1 MLYNLVDTG
10 GDPLQNSEYSEEI
23 IGLSEQQRPL
33 TVRFLGRTDSPLRVF
48 IMAGQHGDERYGRKA
63 VGRFVKVFSKPGKFE
78 SRFPHIQIA
87 VLENAN
93 PDGAAKKTRNNA
105 IDIDLNRDHLLLDS
119 KENKAIHRF
128 VGSWKP
134 HVIIDV
140 HNFPSRRKH
149 LLQKDRVIYYD
160 VFVDIPTNPAVRL
173 SINKDQIASIIQQV
187 QSELSKHG
195 FSCERYT
202 IVQPSGKARHSTP
215 DIVDARNFLALRYGA
230 LVLLLEGRSPTR
242 EDGSCGRKHIVKAQY
257 RAILSVLRQVQSYR
271 KQLVKPDKPAAR
283 IPIRSKYV
291 LSGRPLKMIF
301 RNPKTNELDSVVI
314 SEYTPDLLVTKY
326 VDLPKAYAVPFSKT
340 RTIEILSKHGFSF
353 GQSDAVEP
361 IEYYVPSTR
370 KKPKI
375 RTEDRSL
382 KDYAIF
388 PVDQKG
394 GPILALMLEP
404 RSKYGL
410 HRYPD
415 QKSEIGME
423 AGYPI
428 LRIRHN
434 MLLS

>member
-1 MLYNLVDTG
+1 MSYNLVDTSG
-10 GDPLQNSEYSEEI
+10 EHSASEEI

-63 VGRFVKVFSKPGKFE
+63 VNRLVKVFSQPGKFE
-78 SRFPHIQIA
+78 SRFPHIQLA

-93 PDGAAKKTRNNA
+93 PDGAAKRTRNNA

-119 KENKAIHRF
+119 KENRAIHGF

-134 HVIIDV
+134 HVIVDV

-160 VFVDIPTNPAVRL
+160 VFVDVPTNPAVQL
-173 SINKDQIASIIQQV
+173 SINKDQISDIVQQV
-187 QSELSKHG
+187 KSELSKHG

-202 IVQPSGKARHSTP
+202 IVQTSGKVRHSTP
-215 DIVDARNFLALRYGA
+215 DIVDARNFLALRYSA
-230 LVLLLEGRSPTR
+230 LAILLEGRSPTR
-242 EDGSCGRKHIVKAQY
+242 EDGSGGRKHIVKAQY
-257 RAILSVLRQVQSYR
+257 RAVLSVLRQVQSYR
-271 KQLVKPDKPAAR
+271 KQLVKPDRPAAR

-291 LSGRPLKMIF
+291 LSGHPLEMIF
-301 RNPKTNELDSVVI
+301 RNPKTNELDSVVLA
-314 SEYTPDLLVTKY
+314 EYTPDLLVTRY
-326 VDLPKAYAVPFSKT
+326 VNIPKAYAVPFSKT
-340 RTIEILSKHGFSF
+340 RTMEILSRHGFSF
-353 GQSDAVEP
+353 TRSDAVEP
-361 IEYYVPSTR
+361 VEYYVPR
-370 KKPKI
+370 MLKKPKI
-375 RTEDRSL
+375 RTGERSL

-394 GPILALMLEP
+394 GSVLVLMLEP
-404 RSKYGL
+404 RSRYGL
-410 HRYPD
+410 YRYPD
-415 QKSEIGME
+415 LKLEIGLE

-434 MLLS
+434 MLL